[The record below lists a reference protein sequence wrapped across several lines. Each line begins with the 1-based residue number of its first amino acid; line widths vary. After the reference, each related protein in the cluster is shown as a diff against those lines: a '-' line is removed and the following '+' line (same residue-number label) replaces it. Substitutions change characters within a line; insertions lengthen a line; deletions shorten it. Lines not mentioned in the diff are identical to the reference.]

1 MSIIDGLR
9 GPFPDV
15 VFVASEAP
23 LQRHE
28 RHLMLPYLKPEARA
42 RLQAELAEDARV
54 AAVLRRFMRAMR
66 RYEDRAKRAGCDGAA
81 SCIRDVCD
89 DHMAGKGAF
98 DDAAWLRAFATSL
111 RERHRRRYGGSTT
124 AAFLYER
131 AADALDKMRADLA
144 RKP

>member
-1 MSIIDGLR
+1 MKRST
-9 GPFPDV
+9 
-15 VFVASEAP
+15 VFGIQLICTSATGT
-23 LQRHE
+23 LFG
-28 RHLMLPYLKPEARA
+28 
-42 RLQAELAEDARV
+42 
-54 AAVLRRFMRAMR
+54 VL
-66 RYEDRAKRAGCDGAA
+66 
-81 SCIRDVCD
+81 VCD

-131 AADALDKMRADLA
+131 AADALDKMRADLV

>member
-15 VFVASEAP
+15 TFVASEAP

-28 RHLMLPYLKPEARA
+28 RHLMLPWLKPEARA

-54 AAVLRRFMRAMR
+54 AAVRRRFSQAMR
-66 RYEDRAKRAGCDGAA
+66 RYIDRAKRAGCDTVVEHL
-81 SCIRDVCD
+81 RDVRR
-89 DHMAGKGAF
+89 DHMAGNGPP
-98 DDAAWLRAFATSL
+98 DDAAWCRFRASQLRDQHS
-111 RERHRRRYGGSTT
+111 RRHGGSTT

-131 AADALDKMRADLA
+131 AADALDNLRADLA